1 MQYMDLTSLKRRAL
15 EFGLFGRLD
24 DAARQ
29 LRFAGDKRVTLK
41 LANPNSEM
49 GRLIL
54 QQPHPL
60 IDPRSRMIVL
70 YSAKSACT
78 NVLIWFLQHLGHA
91 DAARDYHGWP
101 HQYRDQVYY
110 QSLLYRQAAAARDL
124 KTFTVVKVVRDPF
137 KRAASSFRHVV
148 RHSVL
153 RDGIARKLRDTQIEK
168 HGLSFA
174 SFLDFL
180 EATDLTQCN
189 PHYSLQHHA
198 IEAKLPVKH
207 LINVSKEDL
216 FGRLND
222 VERDLGLT
230 VTDLTQSPWIKKLE
244 ERHHQ
249 ADADLGDAE
258 TVYRLRLTREQALR
272 GPWPSYDTLLT
283 PTARERIARLYA
295 TDIEAYF

>member
-1 MQYMDLTSLKRRAL
+1 MDLTSLKRRAL
-15 EFGLFGRLD
+15 KFGLFGRLD

-41 LANPNSEM
+41 LPNPNSEM

-54 QQPHPL
+54 EHPHPL
-60 IDPRSRMIVL
+60 IDPRSRMVVL

-78 NVLIWFLQHLGHA
+78 NVLIWFLHHLGHA
-91 DAARDYHGWP
+91 EAARDYHGWP
-101 HQYRDQVYY
+101 HQYRDHVYY
-110 QSLLYRQAAAARDL
+110 QSLLYRQVATSRDL

-137 KRAASSFRHVV
+137 KRVASSFRHVV

-153 RDGIARKLRDTQIEK
+153 RDGIGRKLRDTQIEK

-180 EATDLTQCN
+180 EATDLTRCN
-189 PHYSLQHHA
+189 PHYSLQRHA
-198 IEAKLPVKH
+198 IESKLRVKH

-222 VERDLGLT
+222 VERDLGLP
-230 VTDLTQSPWIKKLE
+230 VTNLAQSPWVKKLE

-249 ADADLGDAE
+249 DDADLGDPE
-258 TVYRLRLTREQALR
+258 SVYTQRLTREQALR

-283 PTARERIARLYA
+283 PTARERIAKLYA
-295 TDIEAYF
+295 ADIKAYF